1 MRAERLVRE
10 LQDKLGWATAKNA
23 TLAEG
28 MVSSACCLRVLVQ
41 CHRRGVAADVTVA
54 VNRFA
59 KSLNCAMTPR
69 PHAYKPRKRRSS
81 AKSYARSLRP
91 FKPGSQ
97 RRIDAR
103 MRWQARRRVRYLHH
117 LL

>member
-10 LQDKLGWATAKNA
+10 LQDKLSWATAKNA

-28 MVSSACCLRVLVQ
+28 MVSSACCSR
-41 CHRRGVAADVTVA
+41 CTDSRGVAADVAVD

-69 PHAYKPRKRRSS
+69 PRGYKLWKRPSNAR
-81 AKSYARSLRP
+81 SYARSFRP
-91 FKPGSQ
+91 FKPASQ
-97 RRIDAR
+97 LRIDAR
-103 MRWQARRRVRYLHH
+103 LRWQTRRRVRYLHH